1 MWLVKHYRH
10 PVRADLSFACPT
22 FILQKSNLFPYI
34 SHPLSI
40 PLHPLGFPW
49 QSVRGRDGDLIRIPN
64 VKWWQRRDYMLK
76 EEEAE
81 MPGEEEDVSTGCQE
95 AVWLNGRNSMRF
107 LSF

>member
-1 MWLVKHYRH
+1 MKHYRH

-64 VKWWQRRDYMLK
+64 VKWWQRGDYMLK

-81 MPGEEEDVSTGCQE
+81 MPGEEENVSTGCQE